1 MDLVRPGIPSLCG
14 VDVVTRGPR
23 IKGLRILP
31 PLAIGRLGA
40 ASTPM
45 DNYRVE
51 VDPEHPLGFRRL
63 IPDTTLKVDP
73 ATGTLATV
81 MPDALKFT
89 EDRKVRPVAPFLEVM
104 AEVRGGELVPLTEG
118 LLAANGLST
127 SDVSW
132 CVHVGNHKVYRR
144 TKHVDDKI
152 ESYTGWFSDHQDH
165 QLDYD
170 SRQRDGRQCK
180 NFWRGARLALGSVRY
195 IAPNREFPEIRLR
208 FTPAAGYVYGSST
221 AAPQRNSRPSDANLR
236 AIVYAAAR
244 SSRTQPGKSHWL
256 DFQEPDSG
264 RASAETT
271 QPGSIFANRSV
282 GNAVLSRGYV
292 DDECDGLVHV
302 QLTVGGQALSA
313 YARIGAGPPAYAPD
327 SFPVRSVADE
337 LEQALQGPEVTDQQV
352 RDLGL
357 SRDDLLVAAEE
368 ILRRAFGTIRLM
380 NTTAMNGN
388 PSPSGFGNN
397 MAIQDNGDTNRALEP
412 IMAQALV
419 DPGSLETL
427 HQHVLAALRSGSA
440 PWFVDVLRKHDEIG
454 DLSTKGRRKM
464 PALMRGA
471 DGRHLALTSRQVDL
485 IRRVARGDI
494 FADTTAASASPK
506 GKK

>member
-1 MDLVRPGIPSLCG
+1 MDLVRHWIPALAG
-14 VDVVTRGPR
+14 VYLVAPGPR
-23 IKGLRILP
+23 IKALRILP

-40 ASTPM
+40 ASAPM

-63 IPDTTLKVDP
+63 IPDLTLKVD
-73 ATGTLATV
+73 AETGKLETV
-81 MPDALKFT
+81 TPSALKFT
-89 EDRKVRPVAPFLEVM
+89 EDGKVRPVAPFLEVW
-104 AEVRGGELVPLTEG
+104 AEVGRSEIVPLTESV
-118 LLAANGLST
+118 LTANGLST

-144 TKHVDDKI
+144 TKEVDDRI

-165 QLDYD
+165 QLDFD

-180 NFWRGARLALGSVRY
+180 NFWPGAKLPLGSVRY
-195 IAPNREFPEIRLR
+195 ITPNQEFPEIRLR

-221 AAPQRNSRPSDANLR
+221 TAPQRNSRPTDANLR
-236 AIVYAAAR
+236 GIVYAAAR
-244 SSRTQPGKSHWL
+244 DSRTQSGRSHWL
-256 DFQEPDSG
+256 DFQEPSTG
-264 RASAETT
+264 RASAELT

-282 GNAVLSRGYV
+282 GNAVLSKGYV

-302 QLTVGGQALSA
+302 KLVVGGKTLSA

-327 SFPVRSVADE
+327 SLPVRSVADE
-337 LEQALQGPEVTDQQV
+337 LEQALHGPEVTDQQL
-352 RDLGL
+352 RDLDL
-357 SRDDLLVAAEE
+357 SRDDLLAIAEE

-380 NTTAMNGN
+380 NTAAMNGR
-388 PSPSGFGNN
+388 SGNN
-397 MAIQDNGDTNRALEP
+397 MAIQDNGDTNRAQEP
-412 IMAQALV
+412 IMAPALV
-419 DPGSLETL
+419 DPGSLEVL
-427 HQHVLAALRSGSA
+427 HQQVLMALRSGSA
-440 PWFVDVLRKHDEIG
+440 PWFADVLRNHNEIG

-471 DGRHLALTSRQVDL
+471 DGRHLALTRRQVDL

-494 FADTTAASASPK
+494 FSDTKAASASPK
-506 GKK
+506 SKK